1 MLYKM
6 VAYELGIDKC
16 KNGYNMK
23 LNLSFYTTIHSYF
36 SNLPYILVSKIFV
49 TIISRKK
56 ILTSS
61 LHHDWII
68 LSIRKTIRY
77 YLLTLYQ
84 VSSETHLGK
93 FRPKL

>member
-23 LNLSFYTTIHSYF
+23 LNLSFYTTILSYF

-49 TIISRKK
+49 TIISRKRN
-56 ILTSS
+56 INFVTSGW
-61 LHHDWII
+61 LEY
-68 LSIRKTIRY
+68 SI
-77 YLLTLYQ
+77 YQ
-84 VSSETHLGK
+84 KNHQIPSDNSSSGVI
-93 FRPKL
+93 